1 MYYMSKPNF
10 NIRDTY
16 HECVNLITTSKVRV
30 HLESL
35 SESVYQYSEHYE
47 ALAIANKLNEF
58 DIPHHFKVTENVDNE
73 WLVKLYKNYF
83 RNSTQERCST
93 VYAFYSRIKNYK
105 GNVELSRC
113 CYCNSNQ
120 VQCLDHFLPESK
132 FNALAVNPINLVPSC
147 DYCNKNKHHY
157 KPLVNNQ
164 DSVLIHPYYNDL
176 SDFDWLRVYI
186 RIFYNFRFSKLD
198 INKIGKLTA
207 LNNNDMKIGLIN
219 LRKNLYAKKNIQTYF
234 YVNKE
239 ILYTNVLMYKRI
251 GETFIKTDLNTTFS
265 YAANSFILDD
275 IVLILRSEIFS
286 SLPDEV
292 IKSHFSLQCETLINK
307 NGYSLNNW
315 KVVLYKFL
323 SKYDCGFR
331 DFY

>member
-1 MYYMSKPNF
+1 MSKPNF

-47 ALAIANKLNEF
+47 ALANENKLNEF
-58 DIPHHFKVTENVDNE
+58 DIPNNFKVTENVDNE

-105 GNVELSRC
+105 GNFQLSRC

-120 VQCLDHFLPESK
+120 VQCLDHFLPESQ

-147 DYCNKNKHHY
+147 DYCNKKKHHY
-157 KPLVNNQ
+157 KPLATNQ
-164 DSVLIHPYYNDL
+164 DSVLIHPYYDDISN
-176 SDFDWLRVYI
+176 FYWLKMYI
-186 RIFYNFRFSKLD
+186 RIFYNFNFNRISIRK
-198 INKIGKLTA
+198 KIILTV
-207 LNNNDMKIGLIN
+207 LNRRDFNIGLVD
-219 LRKNLYAKKNIQTYF
+219 LRLNLYVKKNIQTYF
-234 YVNKE
+234 YINKE
-239 ILYTNVLMYKRI
+239 IISINQLIYQRI
-251 GETFIKTDLNTTFS
+251 DKTFIETDLNTTLS
-265 YAANSFILDD
+265 YSANSYFLDD
-275 IVLILRSEIFS
+275 IIPHLKSDIYKRLSDDMLRDHYALQSES
-286 SLPDEV
+286 
-292 IKSHFSLQCETLINK
+292 LIN
-307 NGYSLNNW
+307 NNDYSHNNW

-323 SKYDCGFR
+323 SLYNCNFKKLY
-331 DFY
+331 